1 MYSASSSSDISCN
14 CLESGVTID
23 EISEIRDRWLS
34 VVGENLKHFQAD
46 PQDLSERGRLLAI
59 DIPRLLEAARH
70 NVLDHRLDAS
80 NACGQSGGSD
90 GSA

>member
-1 MYSASSSSDISCN
+1 MNRKEELTRQFRA
-14 CLESGVTID
+14 L
-23 EISEIRDRWLS
+23 R
-34 VVGENLKHFQAD
+34 GELNAITQAED
-46 PQDLSERGRLLAI
+46 
-59 DIPRLLEAARH
+59 AAH